1 MNKKVLLAK
10 YIRSLKRRK
19 LLTQFI
25 AFIFDYE
32 DFHDY
37 NYIFRISE
45 EKSRVIIDIYD
56 NISNNRFNRYIFNY
70 QKNYIKTNIIK
81 VNNIYVTYINV
92 NSIKNTDKKLYKL
105 AYLFK
110 LDKKEML
117 KYANTFLK
125 KEYVEVLKDII
136 K

>member
-92 NSIKNTDKKLYKL
+92 NSIKKTDKKLYKL